1 MFRRINPKN
10 LNMNVKSDI
19 EGRVDVK
26 LLVDGFYDKVRSD
39 PFLQSVFS
47 HVDWPAHL
55 PVMYDFWSSM
65 LLGDQSYRG
74 NPFQKHL
81 PLDLTSA
88 HFERWL
94 SLFHQTV
101 DEIFSG
107 QNAQDLKMR
116 SIGIAEVWKHK
127 MKL

>member
-1 MFRRINPKN
+1 
-10 LNMNVKSDI
+10 MNEKGDI
-19 EGRVDVK
+19 VGRADVK

-39 PFLQSVFS
+39 PFLKSVFS
-47 HVDWPAHL
+47 HVDWLNHL

-81 PLDLTSA
+81 PLNLTSA

-94 SLFHQTV
+94 ALFHQTV
-101 DEIFSG
+101 DEIFAGPS
-107 QNAQDLKMR
+107 AEELKMR
-116 SIGIAEVWKHK
+116 SKSIAEVWQHK
-127 MKL
+127 MNL